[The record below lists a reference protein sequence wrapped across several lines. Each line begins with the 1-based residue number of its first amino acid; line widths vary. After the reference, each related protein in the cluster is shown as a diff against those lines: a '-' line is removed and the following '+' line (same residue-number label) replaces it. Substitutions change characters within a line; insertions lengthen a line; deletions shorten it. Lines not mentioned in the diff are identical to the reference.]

1 MTAELTAQVAYLK
14 SKIENVQDNLSRHVD
29 DCIRERQQNRA
40 DLVEIKDAI
49 VAGMEKIEPRLRSM
63 EDKFTSQGGG
73 VKALLAAGS
82 VGGAIVGAAITAGP
96 AVMRFLRAAI
106 PP

>member
-1 MTAELTAQVAYLK
+1 MTAEITASVAYLK
-14 SKIENVQDNLSRHVD
+14 GKIENVQDNLTAHVN

-49 VAGMEKIEPRLRSM
+49 VEGMEKIEPRLRSM
-63 EDKFTSQGGG
+63 EDKFTSQSGGA
-73 VKALLAAGS
+73 KALIAAGTA
-82 VGGAIVGAAITAGP
+82 GGAVVAAIFQFGQVFVRA
-96 AVMRFLRAAI
+96 LRSAI

>member
-1 MTAELTAQVAYLK
+1 MTTELTAQVAYLK

-49 VAGMEKIEPRLRSM
+49 VSGMEKIEPRLRSM

-96 AVMRFLRAAI
+96 AVMQFLRAAI

>member
-1 MTAELTAQVAYLK
+1 LTAQVAYLK

-49 VAGMEKIEPRLRSM
+49 VDGMEKIEPRLRSM
-63 EDKFTSQGGG
+63 EDKFTSQDGGYK
-73 VKALLAAGS
+73 VLLLA
-82 VGGAIVGAAITAGP
+82 GGAGGALMGMVFQFGP
-96 AVMRFLRAAI
+96 MVVRALRTAI

>member
-1 MTAELTAQVAYLK
+1 MGVGDAADVAYLK
-14 SKIENVQDNLSRHVD
+14 AEIENVKVNLSRHVD

-49 VAGMEKIEPRLRSM
+49 VEGMEKIEPRLRSM
-63 EDKFTSQGGG
+63 EDKFTGQAGGM
-73 VKALLAAGS
+73 KMLLAAGA
-82 VGGAIVGAAITAGP
+82 VGGALVSGAMQFGP
-96 AVMRFLRAAI
+96 MVVRALRTAI